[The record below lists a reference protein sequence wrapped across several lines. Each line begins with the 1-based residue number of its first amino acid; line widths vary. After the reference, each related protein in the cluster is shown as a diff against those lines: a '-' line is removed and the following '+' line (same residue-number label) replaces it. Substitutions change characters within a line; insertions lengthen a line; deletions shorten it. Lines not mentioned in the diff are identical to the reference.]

1 MNYLAHSFL
10 SFDYGDLLLGNF
22 IADALR
28 GKAVE
33 QYSEPIKQGIRLH
46 RLIDTF
52 TDHHEIVKQS
62 KARLADKYG
71 KYDAVIMDIL
81 YDYLLAQNWGKY
93 ATIPLP
99 THAAKVYEALDK
111 NHEILPDKIKEML
124 PYMKQQ
130 NWLVAYGTKEGIAQ
144 SLKGMA
150 QRATFAS
157 HMEEAIEDL
166 EENFEVLNTD
176 FQEFFP
182 ELIAVCK
189 KFIADN
195 EVHN

>member
-1 MNYLAHSFL
+1 MNYLAHTFL
-10 SFDYGDLLLGNF
+10 SFGYGDLLLGNF

-33 QYSEPIKQGIRLH
+33 QYSEPIKQGIQLH
-46 RLIDTF
+46 RLIDNF

-81 YDYLLAQNWGKY
+81 YDYLLAQNWDKY
-93 ATIPLP
+93 AVIPLAA
-99 THAAKVYEALDK
+99 HAAKVYAALDE
-111 NHEILPDKIKEML
+111 NFQILPNKIKEML

-130 NWLVAYGTKEGIAQ
+130 NWLVAYGTTEGITQ

-157 HMEEAIEDL
+157 HMDEAIEDL
-166 EENFEVLNTD
+166 KENFDALNTD

-182 ELIAVCK
+182 DMIHICK
-189 KFIADN
+189 NFINNN
-195 EVHN
+195 EM